1 MQLKARLL
9 TTAALG
15 AFLLGTGLPS
25 VVGAADLTT
34 DAEIIVAGGNL
45 GIETQP
51 TELTFAPIAL
61 TNLATE
67 TITTQAETVSTLD
80 IGDYRGTDPAGGWT
94 LTANLS
100 EFKGQ
105 DETPISGV
113 SLALAATPESQ
124 KALVATGESDYI
136 TETSPVFVS
145 PELAAGGAEAVI
157 WKTDAD
163 HLGLGRN
170 ELKDITGKLTILPQ
184 NTLFAGDYSATLAW
198 TLVSQ
203 TTDENTPAPV
213 VDPEGE

>member
-25 VVGAADLTT
+25 VVGAADATSDATIILT
-34 DAEIIVAGGNL
+34 GGNL
-45 GIETQP
+45 ILETQP
-51 TELTFAPIAL
+51 ATLEFAPLSL

-67 TITTQAETVSTLD
+67 KLTTQASTATPLD
-80 IGDYRGTDPAGGWT
+80 IGDYRGTDPAEGWT
-94 LTANLS
+94 LSANLS
-100 EFKGQ
+100 EFKAQ

-113 SLALAATPESQ
+113 SLTLAGTPESQ
-124 KALVATGESDYI
+124 KALGPAGETDYI
-136 TETSPVFVS
+136 KETSPAFVS
-145 PELAAGGAEAVI
+145 PELATGGAEAVI

-170 ELKDITGKLTILPQ
+170 ELKDITGTLTILPQ
-184 NTLFAGDYSATLAW
+184 NTILAGNYSATLAW